1 MQDPSSEQ
9 SSAAIHDP
17 AAGMRGPAARDDCM
31 RSDSV
36 AARGTTAKCG
46 PMPASGDVRLPA
58 ACPDAS
64 RRAGSVTGGV
74 RWLMQLEGL
83 LLCICAGQA
92 YAWQESGGVLLQP
105 GAFID
110 AALAG
115 LRRRHDLQG
124 QLGTWTDAPHHG
136 LDLPHR
142 PQSCPRLWIE
152 VCRWLPFHASGIHRR
167 PTGRI
172 RWAPTAEVISACAR
186 SRDP

>member
-36 AARGTTAKCG
+36 VARGTTAKCG

-92 YAWQESGGVLLQP
+92 YAWLTGDLMLLLVLFFVPDLSVLGYLFGRRV
-105 GAFID
+105 GAFCYN
-110 AALAG
+110 LAHS
-115 LRRRHDLQG
+115 L
-124 QLGTWTDAPHHG
+124 T
-136 LDLPHR
+136 LP
-142 PQSCPRLWIE
+142 L
-152 VCRWLPFHASGIHRR
+152 L
-167 PTGRI
+167 
-172 RWAPTAEVISACAR
+172 ACAVGMIFKDSWGR
-186 SRDP
+186 GLMLPTMVWICHIGLNRALG